1 MSVAATGNDSSCA
14 DDICRQDSVLLI
26 NIYSH
31 LVTLGNVILMTV
43 SVTLRSQLLNDPIY
57 LNFLAYWKISTPDVT
72 TAREDNVTKTWK
84 YAAT

>member
-1 MSVAATGNDSSCA
+1 MTHLRA

-31 LVTLGNVILMTV
+31 LVTLGNVILMTA

-57 LNFLAYWKISTPDVT
+57 LNVLVYW
-72 TAREDNVTKTWK
+72 
-84 YAAT
+84 

>member
-1 MSVAATGNDSSCA
+1 MTHLRA

-57 LNFLAYWKISTPDVT
+57 LNF
-72 TAREDNVTKTWK
+72 
-84 YAAT
+84 